1 MADSSVG
8 ASAAGLRRRAGT
20 SSSGPRTRGSAPA
33 GSQGGTSTGG
43 FSVRLYNDDAPGFK
57 VGPYFIVL
65 ASLVYIGI
73 VILLHIWSRIGGKI
87 KAE

>member
-1 MADSSVG
+1 MADSSG
-8 ASAAGLRRRAGT
+8 PSAAGLRRRIGGGG
-20 SSSGPRTRGSAPA
+20 SGSRTRSAAPT

-43 FSVRLYNDDAPGFK
+43 FSVRLYNDEAPGFK
-57 VGPYFIVL
+57 VGPYFVVL

-87 KAE
+87 KA